1 MGGFGGDVG
10 WEEKQ
15 EQRRGRGGGRKKI
28 LRLAPIKAGGV
39 FFRLRLA
46 AAVTDGCVCA
56 CVHGHECLCA
66 CVHIVA
72 GLIRQRFLGTQE
84 DVGEGPCG
92 S

>member
-1 MGGFGGDVG
+1 M
-10 WEEKQ
+10 
-15 EQRRGRGGGRKKI
+15 
-28 LRLAPIKAGGV
+28 

-56 CVHGHECLCA
+56 RVCTGASVYVR
-66 CVHIVA
+66 VHIVA
-72 GLIRQRFLGTQE
+72 GLIRQHFPGTRE